1 MEMSAK
7 TKEGDLDL
15 YESIVKLVAQTKK
28 HVKAFLYNHKEL
40 YCSKSFSSILWDYNI
55 RKGGSVV
62 SSAFCFS
69 IILAYYIII
78 C

>member
-7 TKEGDLDL
+7 TKEDDLDL

-40 YCSKSFSSILWDYNI
+40 
-55 RKGGSVV
+55 
-62 SSAFCFS
+62 
-69 IILAYYIII
+69 
-78 C
+78 